1 DATPIRVP
9 STITGE
15 LTLRGDGAP
24 GDVVVTGGSV
34 FVVDAPS
41 VSFASMTVAP
51 TTVGKSALT
60 TDGGVGITYS
70 SKASKSSR
78 TPVVRDLV
86 VRGAK
91 PTSKAQ
97 WTTAGISIEGTAS
110 PRIGPNVTIS
120 QLYWGIH
127 VTGASAVDIA
137 AS

>member
-1 DATPIRVP
+1 
-9 STITGE
+9 
-15 LTLRGDGAP
+15 
-24 GDVVVTGGSV
+24 
-34 FVVDAPS
+34 
-41 VSFASMTVAP
+41 
-51 TTVGKSALT
+51 
-60 TDGGVGITYS
+60 GGVGITYS

-97 WTTAGISIEGTAS
+97 WTTAGISIEGTSS

-127 VTGASAVDIA
+127 VTGASAVDITASSTNFFTISNA
-137 AS
+137 AAECILVRKTTPPAPSLVL